1 MESLRSLKLA
11 KNGYIIMSL
20 LFCAAGVCMIAK
32 PEEVLDIFCI
42 VMGILLLAYGVIKII
57 GYFSRDFY
65 CLAFQFDFAF
75 GILLMAVGVIM
86 LIRKNVVINLIYV
99 MFGLLILTDALFKI
113 QTAMDAK
120 KFGLTLW
127 WRILLIALCTGV
139 FGVVLLVR
147 PLEAAQAMMRLTG
160 VSIILEGLLNLC
172 VAIYTVKVLEDRS
185 SHTIKGG
192 F

>member
-1 MESLRSLKLA
+1 
-11 KNGYIIMSL
+11 
-20 LFCAAGVCMIAK
+20 MIAK

-75 GILLMAVGVIM
+75 GILLMAVGAIM

-139 FGVVLLVR
+139 FGFVLLVR

-172 VAIYTVKVLEDRS
+172 VVIYTVKVLEDRS
-185 SHTIKGG
+185 SHTIEGG